1 VRRPREEVAP
11 GLRRHGVT
19 VPSPALAFPPPFAYT
34 AGNDGGEEE
43 SRMTWWRSTTTAIL
57 LALGLLAAPAALFAQ
72 TQNPKYGGVLTL
84 MQREELPQGLSI
96 LETSTIATVWPA
108 SPCFNNLVYF
118 DPAKPMETPDTIV
131 GELAEKWSWQ
141 DDYRNLVFFLRR
153 DVKWHDGQPFTSRDV
168 KFTFDLVRGA
178 PDAVGKLRLN
188 PRKDWYANVEAIE
201 AADPYTVVF
210 RLKRPQPSI
219 LMMLA
224 SGQSPIYPAHVPL
237 AEQRNRCVGTG
248 PFKLKEW
255 RRGEYVEYVK
265 NPDYFVKGR
274 PYLDGLKYV
283 IISERGTRTA
293 ALQAGRLDSAAP
305 GEITKNIADQLK
317 AAVPGMVVTR
327 VGSLTSPNLL
337 VNHARPPF
345 NDARVRRAVDLAID
359 RDGYL
364 KGVLQGGGVAGAAL
378 VPKPFGSWG
387 LGEGELVQILGRPEG
402 RKALARKLLA
412 EAGYGPSAPL
422 RFEAQTR
429 GIATYVDLASYVVSE
444 LRQVGVE
451 ITVKQL
457 DSVQWYGVTTRK
469 EFQLGINISGYG
481 VDDPDAILFE
491 NYTCTSLRNYT
502 SYCDEGVSRLIEQQ
516 SQELD
521 LRKRV
526 ALVHEIQKKLTEAG
540 ARPTVA
546 WGIDFFAQWP
556 YVKNLVPHHSLY
568 SFGRMQ
574 NVWLDR

>member
-1 VRRPREEVAP
+1 
-11 GLRRHGVT
+11 
-19 VPSPALAFPPPFAYT
+19 
-34 AGNDGGEEE
+34 
-43 SRMTWWRSTTTAIL
+43 MTRWRSTMTVVLA
-57 LALGLLAAPAALFAQ
+57 ALGLLAAPAALVAQ
-72 TQNPKYGGVLTL
+72 TQTPKYGGVLTL

-141 DDYRNLVFFLRR
+141 DGYRNLVFFLRR

-168 KFTFDLVRGA
+168 KFTFDLVREA
-178 PDAVGKLRLN
+178 PGAVGKLRLH

-237 AEQRNRCVGTG
+237 ADQRSRCVGTG
-248 PFKLKEW
+248 PFKFKEW

-317 AAVPGMVVTR
+317 AAVPGMVITR

-345 NDARVRRAVDLAID
+345 NDPRVRRAVDLAVD
-359 RDGYL
+359 RDGFI

-387 LGEGELVQILGRPEG
+387 LSEGELVQTMGRPDG

-412 EAGYGPSAPL
+412 EAGYGPAKPL
-422 RFEAQTR
+422 RFEAHTR

-444 LRQVGVE
+444 LKQVGVE

-526 ALVHEIQKKLTEAG
+526 ALVHEIQKKLTDAG

-546 WGIDFFAQWP
+546 WGIDFFAHWP
-556 YVKNLVPHHSLY
+556 HVKNLVPHHSLY

>member
-1 VRRPREEVAP
+1 MTRCRWMWTALLLVAV
-11 GLRRHGVT
+11 L
-19 VPSPALAFPPPFAYT
+19 T
-34 AGNDGGEEE
+34 AAAGP
-43 SRMTWWRSTTTAIL
+43 L
-57 LALGLLAAPAALFAQ
+57 LAQ
-72 TQNPKYGGVLTL
+72 TPQAGGVLTV

-118 DPAKPMETPDTIV
+118 YPAKPMETPETIV

-141 DDYRNLVFFLRR
+141 DGYRNLVFFLRK
-153 DVKWHDGQPFTSRDV
+153 DVKWHDGRPFTSRDV
-168 KFTFDLVRGA
+168 KFTFDLVREA
-178 PDAVGKLRLN
+178 PDVQAKLRLN
-188 PRKDWYANVEAIE
+188 PRKDWYANIEAIE

-224 SGQSPIYPAHVPL
+224 SGQSPVYPAHVPV
-237 AEQRNRCVGTG
+237 ADQRSRCVGTG

-255 RRGEYVEYVK
+255 RRGEFVEYVK

-283 IISERGTRTA
+283 IISERGTRSA
-293 ALQAGRLDSAAP
+293 ALQAGRLDTAAP

-317 AAVPGMVVTR
+317 AAVPGMVITR

-359 RDGYL
+359 RDGFI
-364 KGVLQGGGVAGAAL
+364 KGVLQGAAVSGSPL
-378 VPKPFGSWG
+378 VPRPFGSWG
-387 LGEGELVQILGRPEG
+387 LTEGELVGILGRPEG
-402 RKALARKLLA
+402 RKAAARKLLA
-412 EAGYGPSAPL
+412 EAGFGPANPL

-444 LRQVGVE
+444 LKQVGVE

-457 DSVQWYGVTTRK
+457 DSVQWYGITTRK

-502 SYCDEGVSRLIEQQ
+502 SYCDEGVSRLIDQQ

-521 LRKRV
+521 PKKRM
-526 ALVHEIQKKLTEAG
+526 ALVHEIQRKLTEAG

-546 WGIDFFAQWP
+546 WGIDHFAHWP
-556 YVKNLVPHHSLY
+556 YVKGLVPHHSLY

>member
-1 VRRPREEVAP
+1 MTRR
-11 GLRRHGVT
+11 GC
-19 VPSPALAFPPPFAYT
+19 
-34 AGNDGGEEE
+34 
-43 SRMTWWRSTTTAIL
+43 TTAAML
-57 LALGLLAAPAALFAQ
+57 LAWTLLAPAATIAQ
-72 TQNPKYGGVLTL
+72 TPKYGGVLTL

-96 LETSTIATVWPA
+96 IETSTIATVWPA

-118 DPAKPMETPDTIV
+118 DPAKPMESPDTIV

-141 DDYRNLVFFLRR
+141 EHYRNLVFFLRR
-153 DVKWHDGQPFTSRDV
+153 DVKWHDGQPFSSKVV
-168 KFTFDLVRGA
+168 KLTFDLLREA
-178 PDAVGKLRLN
+178 PAVTTKLRLN

-201 AADPYTVVF
+201 APDAHTVVF

-224 SGQSPIYPAHVPL
+224 SGQSPVYPAHVPL
-237 AEQRNRCVGTG
+237 ADQRSRCVGTG

-255 RRGEYVEYVK
+255 RRGEYVEYVR
-265 NPDYFVKGR
+265 NGDYFVKGR

-305 GEITKNIADQLK
+305 GEITKSIADQLK
-317 AAVPGMVVTR
+317 AAVPGMVITR

-337 VNHARPPF
+337 INHARPPF
-345 NDARVRRAVDLAID
+345 NDPRVRRAVDLAVD
-359 RDGYL
+359 RDGYRQ
-364 KGVLQGGGVAGAAL
+364 GVLQGAAVAGGAL
-378 VPKPFGSWG
+378 VPRPFGSWG
-387 LGEGELVQILGRPEG
+387 LTEPEVVQVLGRPEG
-402 RKALARKLLA
+402 RKAEARALLA
-412 EAGYGPSAPL
+412 AAGYGPSNPL
-422 RFEAQTR
+422 RLEAHTR

-444 LRQVGVE
+444 LKQAGAE

-457 DSVQWYGVTTRK
+457 DSVQWYGAVTRK

-502 SYCDEGVSRLIEQQ
+502 SYCDESVSRTIEQQ

-521 LRKRV
+521 AKKRL
-526 ALVHEIQKKLTEAG
+526 ALVHEIQKKLIAG
-540 ARPTVA
+540 EARPTVA
-546 WGIDFFAQWP
+546 WGVDHFAHWP
-556 YVKNLVPHHSLY
+556 YVKGLVPHHSLY